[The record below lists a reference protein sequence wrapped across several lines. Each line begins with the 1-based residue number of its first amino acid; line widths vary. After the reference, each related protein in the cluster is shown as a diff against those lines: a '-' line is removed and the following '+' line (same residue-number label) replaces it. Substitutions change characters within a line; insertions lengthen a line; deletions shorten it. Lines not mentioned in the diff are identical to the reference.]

1 MLNNDSK
8 TAQTLR
14 SKIVVT
20 TQQKKQIADAYNA
33 SLTVT
38 SMLKFLQV
46 GLDSES
52 HTYTKSLDAD
62 GWFMIEAIIE
72 KSMNVM
78 YTLDEIQTAIEM
90 NNDNEVNPQ
99 EALNQLR
106 KENQKLR
113 ALLTVSNAEYKIISA
128 IGATFNN
135 EGGAK

>member
-1 MLNNDSK
+1 V
-8 TAQTLR
+8 R